1 MNDPLNPEQEE
12 QAIIVDGIPVP
23 ISMAGAAVRR
33 CIRAIQL
40 IDALKSQGFASEE
53 DLLVIRA
60 GLTGE
65 NEDNAAPAEGVIQ

>member
-12 QAIIVDGIPVP
+12 QAIVVDGIPVP
-23 ISMAGAAVRR
+23 ISMAGAAVKR

-65 NEDNAAPAEGVIQ
+65 DEHIAPVAEGVIE